1 MPSSVST
8 IETKQNLTADCWA
21 EAALDAIAGGGLDA
35 VAVEP
40 LARRLGVTKGS
51 FYWHFANRDAL
62 LRAALQRWEQT
73 ETDDIVARIGPE
85 SDPYVRIVKLLSR
98 RTRVIARGVCIWRS
112 PPPRTSRWCRLSCAA
127 SPSGA

>member
-62 LRAALQRWEQT
+62 LRAALQRWGQP

-85 SDPYVRIVKLLSR
+85 SEPYG
-98 RTRVIARGVCIWRS
+98 RGR
-112 PPPRTSRWCRLSCAA
+112 AA
-127 SPSGA
+127 GRERGG

>member
-1 MPSSVST
+1 MSSSLST
-8 IETKQNLTADCWA
+8 IDTKQNLTADCWA

-85 SDPYVRIVKLLSR
+85 SDPYVRIVKLFKSANAKLGR
-98 RTRVIARGVCIWRS
+98 APV
-112 PPPRTSRWCRLSCAA
+112 
-127 SPSGA
+127 

>member
-62 LRAALQRWEQT
+62 LRAALPRWERT
-73 ETDDIVARIGPE
+73 EPAAIVPRIRQEYDASVRSHTLLQSANARFRAG
-85 SDPYVRIVKLLSR
+85 L
-98 RTRVIARGVCIWRS
+98 RS
-112 PPPRTSRWCRLSCAA
+112 LAFAAAPVHPWSTPFVPR
-127 SPSGA
+127 